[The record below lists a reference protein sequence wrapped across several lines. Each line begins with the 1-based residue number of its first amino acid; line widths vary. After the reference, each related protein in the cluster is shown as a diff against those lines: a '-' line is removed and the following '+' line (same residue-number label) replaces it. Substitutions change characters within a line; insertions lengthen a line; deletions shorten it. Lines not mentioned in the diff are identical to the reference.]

1 MENLADIAVFVQ
13 VVKANSFTAAAR
25 DLGLSRS
32 VVSKYISRL
41 EQNLGVR
48 LLNRTTRRL
57 RLTEAGVR
65 FYEQSR
71 SALGQLEDAEG
82 EGDEIVVAFRLEATD
97 LSGVPIG
104 STSPG
109 AEFFLNAWLRDKR
122 TDAPQAGVFAAWL
135 DVLYDDSLVQPV
147 LTGENRHGFD
157 IEFGPDGSLYVLE
170 LSKNGLLTGD
180 FTGALIRVAPDGSRT
195 ELGAGEL
202 FAPGGVAFGP
212 DGMLYVTNNS
222 ILPGLGQVLRI
233 QP

>member
-1 MENLADIAVFVQ
+1 VENLADIAVFVQ

-82 EGDEIVVAFRLEATD
+82 EIHAMQAAPKGQLRISAPSSFGVIHLAPLLPELQQTYPD
-97 LSGVPIG
+97 LSIDLSIDDKMVDVVELPSAVTSYARPRIISRITAHRVHPTISR
-104 STSPG
+104 STIVCCSSSG
-109 AEFFLNAWLRDKR
+109 AHL
-122 TDAPQAGVFAAWL
+122 
-135 DVLYDDSLVQPV
+135 SS
-147 LTGENRHGFD
+147 
-157 IEFGPDGSLYVLE
+157 GSLWIKMI
-170 LSKNGLLTGD
+170 SLLT
-180 FTGALIRVAPDGSRT
+180 
-195 ELGAGEL
+195 
-202 FAPGGVAFGP
+202 
-212 DGMLYVTNNS
+212 
-222 ILPGLGQVLRI
+222 
-233 QP
+233 